1 MYTSTVV
8 ISSLY
13 LAEMAAVSAVSC
25 CSKTM
30 TCGCVDPFETKF
42 YIGDLLIVV
51 GVFWQAAAQSSL
63 TLEESEAD
71 TDAAAVGYLLLLA
84 LCSTLCV
91 VFAGAIQQM
100 STLLFIALV
109 LLRTAAAAL
118 VVYVLLNDAVTEAAV
133 TIIMWLGVVV
143 VGIFPWLKLKTRDQ
157 TNP

>member
-30 TCGCVDPFETKF
+30 TCGCVVVFETKN
-42 YIGDLLIVV
+42 YIGDLFIVA
-51 GVFWQAAAQSSL
+51 GVIWQAAAQSSL

-84 LCSTLCV
+84 LCSSLLV
-91 VFAGAIQQM
+91 VFSGALRRM
-100 STLLFIALV
+100 PLPMWVGLV
-109 LLRTAAAAL
+109 FLRTAAAAL
-118 VVYVLLNDAVTEAAV
+118 LVYTLLDGVAAPGGVQILMVSGAVVDGLLPWNN
-133 TIIMWLGVVV
+133 
-143 VGIFPWLKLKTRDQ
+143 FPVQ
-157 TNP
+157 GES